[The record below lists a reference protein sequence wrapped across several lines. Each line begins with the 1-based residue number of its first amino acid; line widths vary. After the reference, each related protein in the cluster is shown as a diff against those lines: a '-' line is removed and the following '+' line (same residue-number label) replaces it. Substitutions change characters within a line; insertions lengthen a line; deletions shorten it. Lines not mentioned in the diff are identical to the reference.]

1 MKTFDKSYGGT
12 WFIIVGSSAA
22 FLSSAIIN
30 NMLNWSLGKVF
41 KGNPNSFCAFV
52 LISFV
57 STAISQYIDD
67 FVLAIIVSLNFFGW
81 NIPQCLVVSFLKMV
95 VELLFEII
103 FSPLEIFV
111 FITYRKIK
119 YWERI
124 S

>member
-41 KGNPNSFCAFV
+41 KGNPNAFCAFV

-81 NIPQCLVVSFLKMV
+81 NIPHLKSNIRMYCVVGLLRIFLW
-95 VELLFEII
+95 
-103 FSPLEIFV
+103 V
-111 FITYRKIK
+111 FQP
-119 YWERI
+119 W
-124 S
+124 